1 MMSVVCIA
9 AILVPIGEIFF
20 AWTCYPTTIHWAI
33 PIAAGIPFGAGN
45 TGNVPYLLF
54 AVALADYATLQEYL
68 SMQPSTSSIHSPLRF
83 EHYN

>member
-1 MMSVVCIA
+1 MSVVCIA

-45 TGNVPYLLF
+45 TGNAPYLLF

-83 EHYN
+83 ERYN